1 MAHSKQ
7 QPSLDRLVAAVR
19 QRLQDTAWQQIL
31 EVFLPTGVADNTQVQ
46 RTTGFL
52 EDKVRRL
59 IQEFAAAESPGARAP
74 RILVPVTDPIHRA
87 GRRGRPPSTHKL
99 GDLGAALLRSVG
111 HVDARACR
119 LEGSVSLSHAWAVLE
134 VRLAALDAR
143 LAVDT
148 EREVRVGQ
156 QVLRPD
162 NLVTVAPGVRA
173 LYEVEQEAQMHQ
185 LRRIIDSL
193 RRKAAAFSSPRS
205 EGFSPDVRVIFNF
218 ARRKK
223 YHSTLEVWTRALAAV
238 AEERGGHLPFRL
250 LARPLDDFLAHPD
263 WSEPP
268 DEGWTDLFDPSRL
281 STFTPPQQ
289 PQQTASTTRRRLA
302 RLPKAISHRLTPQDD
317 VLVLRAFWQVFRER
331 GLLETGF
338 PPADPAFFQAMNL
351 IRGASLVDDD
361 TPLQQA
367 ALPRMSLLLL
377 AQYLRMH
384 PQLKQAVQHAMQR
397 GDTHSQWGVTTIK
410 HHIQQVIRVFLRYFG
425 FAPDGPL
432 LVYVAGP
439 PWGEEAPQEFHVVAR
454 IRHGALL
461 LPEGTSGPMP
471 TKEEVRYAEESL
483 AWVLQA
489 LFLYP
494 DLLDLGRGAP
504 YMGTQSPPPKKKRGK
519 K

>member
-1 MAHSKQ
+1 MAQ
-7 QPSLDRLVAAVR
+7 PRPQPSLDTLVAAAR
-19 QRLQDTAWQQIL
+19 QRLQGTAWQQIL
-31 EVFLPTGVADNTQVQ
+31 EVFLPTGLADNTQIQ
-46 RTTGFL
+46 RATGFL

-59 IQEFAAAESPGARAP
+59 IQEFATAESSGAPAP
-74 RILVPVTDPIHRA
+74 RILVPVTDPLHRA

-99 GDLGAALLRSVG
+99 GELGAALLRSVG
-111 HVDARACR
+111 HVKARPCNVQ
-119 LEGSVSLSHAWAVLE
+119 GGIPLSHAWAVIE

-148 EREVRVGQ
+148 EREVRVGHQ
-156 QVLRPD
+156 ILRPD
-162 NLVTVAPGVRA
+162 NLVTLAPGVRA
-173 LYEVEQEAQMHQ
+173 LYEVEQEAQMHH
-185 LRRIIDSL
+185 LRRIIDGL

-205 EGFSPDVRVIFNF
+205 EGFSPDVRVVFNF
-218 ARRKK
+218 ARRRD
-223 YHSTLEVWTRALAAV
+223 YHSTLEVWTSALAAV

-268 DEGWTDLFDPSRL
+268 CQTWTDLFDPARL
-281 STFTPPQQ
+281 STFAPASQ
-289 PQQTASTTRRRLA
+289 PQQSALTTRRRLA

-331 GLLETGF
+331 GLVKSAF

-351 IRGASLVDDD
+351 IRAASLVDDD
-361 TPLQQA
+361 SPLQQA

-377 AQYLRMH
+377 AQFLRMH
-384 PQLKQAVQHAMQR
+384 PQLKQALQHALQR
-397 GDTHSQWGVTTIK
+397 GHAHSQWGVTTIK
-410 HHIQQVIRVFLRYFG
+410 HHMQQVIRVFLRYFG
-425 FAPDGPL
+425 FTPDGPL
-432 LVYVAGP
+432 LVYVAAP

-454 IRHGALL
+454 IRHAALL
-461 LPEGTSGPMP
+461 LPEGTPGPMP
-471 TKEEVRYAEESL
+471 SQEEISYAEESL

-494 DLLDLGRGAP
+494 DLLDLGQGAP
-504 YMGTQSPPPKKKRGK
+504 YMGTQPPPPKKRK